1 MKPKVFGLFIF
12 ATFLCVNA
20 VNAQSPHQTIRGR
33 IVDTDSK
40 SAIPF
45 VNITI
50 DNSNPLIGVTSD
62 IDGNFKIENVAV
74 GRITLSV
81 YSLGYERLTL
91 PNILVISGKETVLN
105 IEMKE
110 SFHQLD
116 QVEIKAFK
124 RGESTNKMAIS
135 STKQLSIEASKR
147 HAGAISDPARLVS
160 SFAGIIN
167 EGSGNNDIIVRG
179 NNPRFIQWR
188 LEDIEIPNPN
198 HFAIE
203 GLTGGP
209 INALNSQMLANSEFY
224 SGAFAP
230 QYGNALSGI
239 FDMKLRKGNDEKQEY
254 SFSLGVL
261 GMDFTAEGP
270 ISKKNKSSYLVNYRY
285 STLSLL
291 DDIGLVDF
299 GGVPRYQD
307 LSFKFHF
314 PTENAGIFTLFGVGG
329 ASKIGFVTTDEE
341 DDEIVL
347 EDGSQYSNL
356 AVTGLKHF
364 IPLGKNTYLK
374 SIVSYA
380 YNGSKLTEQ
389 RPYKEEILKEFNNTR
404 LYNQTTRLLS
414 TLHHKINS
422 KHNFQVGLMYAYT
435 NFDLDNHYFS
445 IPQKKYLKGQ
455 ENEGV
460 ANFTEGYF
468 SWKWRVSEFLTA
480 INGAHVSKSNLN
492 GKVYIEPRLALKYQL
507 DESQKINA
515 AYGSHS
521 KMASLPNHYALV
533 YQPNGSYSMPNK
545 SLELMQASHYVL
557 GYENLLNSNLFL
569 KLEAYYQHLYNIPVE
584 DKLGSLYSLINQ
596 DDYFVD
602 KALVNYGEGKNI
614 GLELTLERYLSN
626 QYYFLFTTSLY
637 DSKYKAKNGSWKN
650 SRYNGNYVGNFLFGK
665 EFKVGRK
672 NSNDK
677 TIGINSRITF
687 LGGRRYTSINL
698 EESIKQEKQVEKEGQ
713 YLGNKADDVLFLN
726 IAINYRVNKQKLSHE
741 VKLDIQN
748 LTNNNTAID
757 YYYNTVTKEI
767 DEIPQLSMF
776 PVVSYTVHF

>member
-81 YSLGYERLTL
+81 YSLGHEQLTL

-124 RGESTNKMAIS
+124 RGESTNEMAIS

-329 ASKIGFVTTDEE
+329 ASKINFITTDEE

-374 SIVSYA
+374 SIVSYGF
-380 YNGSKLTEQ
+380 NGSKLIEK
-389 RPYKEEILKEFNNTR
+389 RPYEEEILKEFYNTR
-404 LYNQTTRLLS
+404 LNNQTTRLLS

-468 SWKWRVSEFLTA
+468 SWKWRVSEFLTT

-507 DESQKINA
+507 DESQNINA

-602 KALVNYGEGKNI
+602 KALVNDGEGKNI

-637 DSKYKAKNGSWKN
+637 DSKFKAKNGSWKN

-665 EFKVGRK
+665 EFKLGRK
-672 NSNDK
+672 NFNDK

-687 LGGRRYTSINL
+687 W
-698 EESIKQEKQVEKEGQ
+698 EAEGI
-713 YLGNKADDVLFLN
+713 L
-726 IAINYRVNKQKLSHE
+726 
-741 VKLDIQN
+741 
-748 LTNNNTAID
+748 
-757 YYYNTVTKEI
+757 
-767 DEIPQLSMF
+767 QLIWKNR
-776 PVVSYTVHF
+776 